1 MTDSKPMPEAPNLKR
16 FPALARLD
24 PRRRRR
30 IPFVQQLEAAEC
42 GAACLAMVLG
52 YHGREVRV
60 AEVREVAG
68 VGLDGSDALSLLR
81 AAEWFGLRGRGLKL
95 DVDDLG
101 YLPQASILHWEFN
114 HFVVFER
121 ATRRGV
127 HLVDPAYG
135 RRCVSMEQFR
145 RSFTGVALVIES
157 TDALKPSERGR
168 SSVWRYLAQL
178 RAHQRLVTR
187 TVAVSLLL
195 RLFALAL
202 PVLTALLVDRVV
214 PHSDKSLLAVVGL
227 GLGGVMVFQFLSEW
241 IRAHLLLQLRT
252 NLDTRLTLGF
262 LDHLMSLPY
271 GFFQR
276 RSTGDLLMRVSSN
289 TTIRE
294 MLTSNTLSG
303 LLDGALVVLYL
314 AIILLFSPVIA
325 AMVLALGALQVLIF
339 ALAKRQYRELMSQ
352 DLESQARAQAYLV
365 QMLAG
370 IETLK
375 ASGAEQHA
383 VEHWSNLFVDELNVA
398 LRRGRLSALVESLK
412 RMLQTGS
419 PLLVLS
425 YGALLVMDGQLSLGT
440 MLAIN
445 ALAVG
450 FLTPL
455 ATLVDSALQ
464 LQLLGSYIERI
475 DDVLLCEP
483 EQNRASVAPA
493 PRLSGCIELRNVS
506 FRYSAQG
513 PLAVKEVSLAI
524 EEGASVAIVGPSGSG
539 KSTLAALLLGLHRPS
554 EGTIAYDGY
563 SLAELDWR
571 TVRRQ
576 IGIVPQHPYIFS
588 GSIRENITLADPKA
602 PHAHIMAA
610 ARAAC
615 IHDAI
620 AAMPMGYESLVAD
633 SGSSL
638 SGGQNQRIALA
649 RALLH
654 RPAIL
659 LLDEATSALDSKTE
673 RAVMDNLDTLR
684 CTRIIIAHRLST
696 IANADQ
702 IVVMDA
708 GRVVEVGT
716 HDALLE
722 RSRLYQDL
730 IAAQARLLRDKAA

>member
-1 MTDSKPMPEAPNLKR
+1 MADHETLPEAPDLER
-16 FPALARLD
+16 FPALARLG
-24 PRRRRR
+24 PHRRRR

-42 GAACLAMVLG
+42 GAACLAMILG
-52 YHGREVRV
+52 YHGRQARV
-60 AEVREVAG
+60 AEVREVVG

-101 YLPQASILHWEFN
+101 YLPTASILHWEFN

-121 ATRRGV
+121 VTRRGV

-135 RRCVSMEQFR
+135 RRCVSLEQFR
-145 RSFTGVALVIES
+145 RSFTGIALIIEP
-157 TDALKPSERGR
+157 TEALTPSGKDRR
-168 SSVWRYLAQL
+168 PVWRYLAQL
-178 RAHQRLVTR
+178 RRHRRLVTR
-187 TVAVSLLL
+187 TLAVSLLL

-202 PVLTALLVDRVV
+202 PLLTALLVDRVV
-214 PHSDKSLLAVVGL
+214 PHSDRHLLAIVGI
-227 GLGGVMVFQFLSEW
+227 GLGGVIVFEFLSEW
-241 IRAHLLLQLRT
+241 IRAQLLLQLRT
-252 NLDTRLTLGF
+252 NLDTRMTLGF
-262 LDHLMSLPY
+262 LDHLMTLPY

-294 MLTSNTLSG
+294 LLTSNTLSG
-303 LLDGALVVLYL
+303 LLDGALVVVYL
-314 AIILLFSPVIA
+314 AVILLFSPVLGGV
-325 AMVLALGALQVLIF
+325 VLGLGALQVLVF
-339 ALAKRQYRELMSQ
+339 VLARRSYRELMSQ

-370 IETLK
+370 VETLK
-375 ASGAEQHA
+375 ASGAEQRA

-398 LRRGRLSALVESLK
+398 LRRGRLGALVESLK

-425 YGALLVMDGQLSLGT
+425 YGALLVMDGQMSLGT
-440 MLAIN
+440 MLAVN
-445 ALAVG
+445 ALASG

-483 EQNRASVAPA
+483 EQDRANVAPA
-493 PRLSGCIELRNVS
+493 PRLSGRIELNQVS
-506 FRYSAQG
+506 FRYSAQS
-513 PLAVKEVSLAI
+513 PLVVKDVSLTVEA
-524 EEGASVAIVGPSGSG
+524 GSSVAIVGPSGSG
-539 KSTLAALLLGLHRPS
+539 KSTLAALLLGLHRPT

-576 IGIVPQHPYIFS
+576 IGIVPQKPYIFS
-588 GSIRENITLADPKA
+588 GSIRENIALADPKA
-602 PHAHIMAA
+602 PQARIVAA

-615 IHDAI
+615 IHDDI

-633 SGSSL
+633 GGSSL
-638 SGGQNQRIALA
+638 SGGQNQRLALA

-654 RPAIL
+654 RPALL

-673 RAVMDNLDTLR
+673 RAVMENLNALR

-716 HDALLE
+716 HDELLE
-722 RSRLYQDL
+722 RSRVYKGLV
-730 IAAQARLLRDKAA
+730 AAQARLIREKAA